1 MQQKKFS
8 TMLTLKII
16 NVFLADSTLRETRSA
31 DIERVKGREVRVD
44 EEKRRGGKEPRRLST
59 SRMEDRGEP
68 NQHGKRLG
76 PVRQC
81 TSASSAEGRAATL
94 HPQTGG
100 REGADEVV
108 RRRGEEFP
116 AKEEGGQVRKRRE
129 EVEPMVVSAH
139 KLQIENKKAQ
149 GGDRTPNPGRREQPP
164 PPVAKRGG
172 GGKRGEIEEGKR
184 LVGVKEGKRRED
196 EGKRNRGQDTSTRDS
211 LRQ

>member
-44 EEKRRGGKEPRRLST
+44 EEKRRGGKEPRRLSA
-59 SRMEDRGEP
+59 SRAEDHGD
-68 NQHGKRLG
+68 QHGKRLG

-100 REGADEVV
+100 REGTEEVV
-108 RRRGEEFP
+108 RRRGEFLG
-116 AKEEGGQVRKRRE
+116 KEEGGQVRKRRE

-149 GGDRTPNPGRREQPP
+149 GGDRTPNPCRREQPP

-172 GGKRGEIEEGKR
+172 KRGEVEEGKR
-184 LVGVKEGKRRED
+184 LAGGKEGKRRED